1 MGTSPSISGS
11 DFDED
16 IVALESSTD
25 IADPDLLVA
34 LLQKYPQATATQ
46 VKRLWEVA
54 VAQSALAEVQV
65 ANADKSLQTRH
76 RLEVWTASASALRDS
91 LVPIV
96 GAENEHTLK
105 TYRDESRAVKAFP
118 FLAARARYL
127 ETALD
132 CQRSLIGFHYD
143 EKENSYKQQEAEI
156 SARVSADSTSQAERV
171 VAAKEI
177 IAALDRYRAIYAPT
191 LEKATS
197 AVDQA
202 FARCG
207 PFVPLFSKE
216 NHPEVARWYELTQ
229 QLIAARKAAV
239 ANVMHSIE
247 WDRVLPEAVMGG
259 AFKTMIVDGKST
271 LVLDEK
277 TTARVKEFA
286 EGAASLI
293 EQSATVEQQLAE
305 ERAQLVG
312 HLIGEDPQVATPPT
326 DSPRAK
332 PKVHRHPLENR
343 AWFRLAK
350 ISWWSAAAIALILSI
365 LVADTF
371 ASFTIFVL
379 VFGGVLFAVRTAVLY
394 VVVGRPTLYE
404 RAGSGFVD
412 LDMLEQELSTSPD
425 GWQPPEAFLELKRRY
440 GRRAPADVVKA
451 LIDRELAR
459 TRNEKHR
466 VLAAA
471 DREGKA
477 IRIDELRKNMRESF
491 AHLPEP
497 EQDAA
502 TNAMELLLLRL
513 EVKHGRDIP
522 LLVANEELDRLEAV

>member
-16 IVALESSTD
+16 IVAFESSTD

-46 VKRLWEVA
+46 VKRLWEIA

-65 ANADKSLQTRH
+65 ANADKSLQARH

-96 GAENEHTLK
+96 GAENEQTLK
-105 TYRDESRAVKAFP
+105 TYWEESRAVKAFP

-143 EKENSYKQQEAEI
+143 EKGNSYKQQEAEI
-156 SARVSADSTSQAERV
+156 SARVSADSTSEAERI

-216 NHPEVARWYELTQ
+216 NHPEVGRWYELTQ

-259 AFKTMIVDGKST
+259 AFKTMIVDGKNT
-271 LVLDEK
+271 LVLDEWVRRSESRPNA
-277 TTARVKEFA
+277 ARKVDH
-286 EGAASLI
+286 L
-293 EQSATVEQQLAE
+293 
-305 ERAQLVG
+305 RA
-312 HLIGEDPQVATPPT
+312 
-326 DSPRAK
+326 
-332 PKVHRHPLENR
+332 
-343 AWFRLAK
+343 
-350 ISWWSAAAIALILSI
+350 
-365 LVADTF
+365 
-371 ASFTIFVL
+371 
-379 VFGGVLFAVRTAVLY
+379 
-394 VVVGRPTLYE
+394 
-404 RAGSGFVD
+404 
-412 LDMLEQELSTSPD
+412 
-425 GWQPPEAFLELKRRY
+425 
-440 GRRAPADVVKA
+440 
-451 LIDRELAR
+451 
-459 TRNEKHR
+459 
-466 VLAAA
+466 
-471 DREGKA
+471 
-477 IRIDELRKNMRESF
+477 
-491 AHLPEP
+491 
-497 EQDAA
+497 
-502 TNAMELLLLRL
+502 
-513 EVKHGRDIP
+513 
-522 LLVANEELDRLEAV
+522 